1 MGFSRL
7 KKKERS
13 KMDLP
18 ETVMFKNPAKI
29 NAGFNALETIPMELT
44 WRGSSRPLLLL
55 DSTSKSVNKK
65 IVNSFKGSQMALLIY
80 PMDIQESIT
89 DAVIKLIHSYKAN
102 GCDAIIASGPP
113 MLLDVARLL
122 NLAVSQD
129 NSTTLD
135 KLVVTD
141 HLRPLVAVISDSGQ
155 ALHLTESVT
164 TEGRCFEAIGIMPS
178 LVIIDD
184 RLTAGIKWQS
194 TLSNALAALTLATET
209 LAFGQAGHFGQVY
222 AHSAL
227 KAIVT
232 HLAPVLLKPKLRP
245 SKTSL
250 LAAELSAGLSAGTRS
265 CHPSWVLASQIA
277 AQTSLENGLVAA
289 LVLPSALE
297 QAKTLS
303 SGRPDMLLTALG
315 GNDYYCM
322 VSTQKRDPWDAT
334 HEYLNKLLN
343 HLRSI
348 KPGCLP
354 QNLHR
359 SGLGIDRLD
368 ALATHA
374 AEKLDKLWDVTA
386 LGRILKHTVL
396 IQSTAVA

>member
-1 MGFSRL
+1 
-7 KKKERS
+7 
-13 KMDLP
+13 MDLS
-18 ETVMFKNPAKI
+18 ETIMFKNPAKI
-29 NAGFNALETIPMELT
+29 NAGFRALETIPMELT

-55 DSTSKSVNKK
+55 DSTSRNVKKK
-65 IVNSFKGSQMALLIY
+65 IVKSFQGSQMALLIY
-80 PMDIQESIT
+80 HMDLQLPII
-89 DAVIKLIHSYKAN
+89 DAISRLIRSYKAN
-102 GCDAIIASGPP
+102 GCDAIIVSGSPL
-113 MLLDVARLL
+113 LLDIARLL

-129 NSTTLD
+129 NPTTLE
-135 KLVVTD
+135 KWVVTD

-164 TEGRCFEAIGIMPS
+164 MEGRHFDAIGIMPS

-184 RLTAGIKWQS
+184 RLTAEIKWQS
-194 TLSNALAALTLATET
+194 TLSSALATLTLASET
-209 LAFGQAGHFGQVY
+209 LAFGQAGHFRQVY

-232 HLAPVLLKPKLRP
+232 HLPSVLLKPKMRP

-250 LAAELSAGLSAGTRS
+250 LAAELSAGLSAGTRG
-265 CHPSWVLASQIA
+265 CHPSWVLAGQIA
-277 AQTSLENGLVAA
+277 AQTTLTKGMVAA
-289 LVLPSALE
+289 LVLPSALI

-303 SGRPDMLLTALG
+303 GGRPDMLLTALG

-322 VSTQKRDPWDAT
+322 VSTQKREPWDAARDR
-334 HEYLNKLLN
+334 LNKFLD

-359 SGLGIDRLD
+359 SGLGIDRLE

-374 AEKLDKLWDVTA
+374 AGKLDKLWDITA

-396 IQSTAVA
+396 IQSTVVA